1 MLRRLFVFK
10 EKKLLRTTPRREND
24 TDARWLLIRERME
37 GINSTGELGG
47 GFLSECPRV
56 QMASLAPRSRLSII
70 RVTLIDSCSLW
81 LLSGRK

>member
-24 TDARWLLIRERME
+24 TDARWLLIR
-37 GINSTGELGG
+37 GEDGGYKFYRRTGG

-81 LLSGRK
+81 LLSGKK